1 MFALSKVLAALWAP
15 AGETRKNVLSI
26 RVSTAMAAA
35 ALLFAPALVPAEA
48 LAGEGGHF
56 WSGDWYLKVG
66 AAGFAAPRY
75 EGSGKYLFQVSPM
88 ISLGKAGSTVRFSS
102 RNDNPAFALIDS
114 GSFRAGATGKLIMPR
129 DQDDDDDLEGLTEVK
144 FGGELG
150 AFAEVYP
157 TDWMRVRG
165 EVRHGIRSHDG
176 IVADVAVDAFV
187 DVRPDVRISAGPRL
201 TVASNDY
208 MDTYYGVNSVEA
220 ARSGLAAYNPDGG
233 IHSVGAGAAITWQ
246 VNEKIETSAFAEY
259 KRLVGPAADSSLVRE
274 RGDRNQFLVGLS
286 ATYRFDFTLP

>member
-1 MFALSKVLAALWAP
+1 M
-15 AGETRKNVLSI
+15 T
-26 RVSTAMAAA
+26 AA
-35 ALLFAPALVPAEA
+35 ALLLAPVSA
-48 LAGEGGHF
+48 LAGEGGYF

-75 EGSGKYLFQVSPM
+75 EGAKKYLFQVTPM

-102 RNDNPAFALIDS
+102 RNDNPSFALIDS
-114 GSFRAGATGKLIMPR
+114 GAFRAGATGKLVMPR
-129 DQDDDDDLEGLTEVK
+129 DEDDSDDLRGLTPVK

-157 TDWMRVRG
+157 TDWLRVRG
-165 EVRHGIRSHDG
+165 EVRHGIRSHHG
-176 IVADVAVDAFV
+176 VVADVAADAFV
-187 DVRPDVRISAGPRL
+187 DVRPDVCISAGPRL
-201 TVASNDY
+201 TLASKDY
-208 MDTYYGVNSVEA
+208 MDAYYGVKPSQTA
-220 ARSGLAAYNPDGG
+220 ASGLAAYDPHGG

-259 KRLVGPAADSSLVRE
+259 KRLVGSAADSSLVQA
-274 RGDRNQFLVGLS
+274 RGDRDQFLVGVS